1 MKRFDARLGL
11 GATFCLLAA
20 VLFLVGWQGV
30 HHLRQLDREMQNVI
44 YDRLSEEQQVRE
56 AFHLSDLN
64 SRLMLSIF
72 LLDDPDEIKRLLV
85 QRAANT
91 GRISELIRAIELR
104 LNTAEEKRLLAAVE
118 AARKPYIESYKQ
130 ALAKLLDEHQRDEA
144 QKMMV
149 GVSLPRIAVYH
160 DAWSAF
166 TQCQVDKIEQGI
178 KQSKADFAAAQRR
191 LLFLIILAGLITAA
205 IAVYVTFRVAR
216 EIAERQRAEEA
227 LRQSRD
233 QLEQR
238 VQQRTTELAQTNQ
251 SLKAE
256 ITERKQTEES
266 LRKSEQKFQGLFEN
280 SRDAIM
286 TMEPPF
292 WRFGSGNPASLKM
305 FRAKNG
311 EQFIS
316 LGPSDLSPD
325 RQPDGRVSAE
335 KAREMMETALREGSH
350 FFEWTHRRFDGEE
363 FPTDVLLTRMEQE
376 GKVMLQAT
384 VRDITERKRVEKV
397 QTLLALS
404 RYSPPTMPS
413 SAGRWTETSSLGTK
427 GPSASMVT
435 PRAKSS
441 ANPPQSSCRLIGLR
455 RFG

>member
-1 MKRFDARLGL
+1 MKRFDARLRL

-91 GRISELIRAIELR
+91 ERISELIRAIELR

-178 KQSKADFAAAQRR
+178 KQSKADFAAAQRG
-191 LLFLIILAGLITAA
+191 LVFLVILACLITVAL
-205 IAVYVTFRVAR
+205 AVYVTFRVTR

-227 LRQSRD
+227 LQPVARP
-233 QLEQR
+233 
-238 VQQRTTELAQTNQ
+238 VGTTDPAAHRGTGKNQPSFASGNHRAQTHRGRTSCAGHSTRSGSQ
-251 SLKAE
+251 CH
-256 ITERKQTEES
+256 
-266 LRKSEQKFQGLFEN
+266 
-280 SRDAIM
+280 RDYRPQRHDSIGQ
-286 TMEPPF
+286 P
-292 WRFGSGNPASLKM
+292 RFHGA
-305 FRAKNG
+305 
-311 EQFIS
+311 
-316 LGPSDLSPD
+316 
-325 RQPDGRVSAE
+325 
-335 KAREMMETALREGSH
+335 
-350 FFEWTHRRFDGEE
+350 
-363 FPTDVLLTRMEQE
+363 
-376 GKVMLQAT
+376 
-384 VRDITERKRVEKV
+384 
-397 QTLLALS
+397 
-404 RYSPPTMPS
+404 
-413 SAGRWTETSSLGTK
+413 
-427 GPSASMVT
+427 
-435 PRAKSS
+435 
-441 ANPPQSSCRLIGLR
+441 
-455 RFG
+455 